1 MVPLHY
7 PVAIEPGSAKAVWG
21 VVVPDLPG
29 CFSAG
34 DTLEEAL
41 LNTEEAIIGWIG
53 ATLNEGQDIPAHSAI
68 EELRERHKALQG
80 WIWAAVK
87 VDPSMRDD
95 RYGVGAAVGGGE
107 ACVEGT
113 GLPSPPRANSA

>member
-1 MVPLHY
+1 MHY
-7 PVAIEPGSAKAVWG
+7 PVAIEPGSAKAAWG

-41 LNTEEAIIGWIG
+41 LNTEEAIIGWIE
-53 ATLNEGQDIPAHSAI
+53 ATIDEGHDIPAPSAI
-68 EELRERHKALQG
+68 EELRAAHKALQR
-80 WIWAAVK
+80 WIWAVVK
-87 VDPSMRDD
+87 VGPSKRDD
-95 RYGVGAAVGGGE
+95 RWGVEAAVGGGE

-113 GLPSPPRANSA
+113 GLPSPPRLNSS

>member
-1 MVPLHY
+1 MHY
-7 PVAIEPGSAKAVWG
+7 PVAIEPGSAKAAWG

-53 ATLNEGQDIPAHSAI
+53 ATLDEGQDIPAHSAV
-68 EELRERHKALQG
+68 EELRERHTALQG
-80 WIWAAVK
+80 WIWAVVK
-87 VDPSMRDD
+87 VDPYMRDD
-95 RYGVGAAVGGGE
+95 MYGVGAAVGGGK

-113 GLPSPPRANSA
+113 SHPSPPRANSA